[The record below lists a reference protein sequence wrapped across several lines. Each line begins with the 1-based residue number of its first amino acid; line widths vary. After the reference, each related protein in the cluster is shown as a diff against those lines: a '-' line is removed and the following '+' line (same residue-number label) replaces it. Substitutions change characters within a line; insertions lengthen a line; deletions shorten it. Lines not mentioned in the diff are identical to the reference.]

1 MTRRVPY
8 LGLVGPSAPALSYRS
23 RNWVLLAPTLPYKTQ
38 LKLTKVVKMMVDP
51 GGDLGRDEEESVSGE
66 HQDAVLSL
74 VALQLEQHRNFQQN
88 LEMVN

>member
-1 MTRRVPY
+1 
-8 LGLVGPSAPALSYRS
+8 
-23 RNWVLLAPTLPYKTQ
+23 
-38 LKLTKVVKMMVDP
+38 MMVYP
-51 GGDLGRDEEESVSGE
+51 GGDLRRDEEESVSGE